1 MPNKKKKKEIK
12 VLDLFA
18 GVGGFSEGFI
28 LSGCDVVA
36 HIEMDKEACETIRT
50 RMVYHA
56 LRKKGKLDEYKKY
69 ISGKITRDQI
79 VNKYKLTKEIDSVI
93 QEKISRENYKQLID
107 EVKRKLNG
115 ADLDIIIGG
124 PPCQA
129 YSHIGRGSDRNHM
142 KRDPRKFLYQYYVE
156 FLKALKPKV
165 FIFENVPGLLSSGK
179 GIYLNKMRLAMKT
192 AGYNTAFDILNAAE
206 YGVPQERRRVILIGW
221 NSKANLKE
229 YPVFEKVNR
238 NYKVSDFL
246 SDLPKLKSGQ
256 GSVLTKFKS
265 KSKVLKK
272 LGITNNFGILLGH
285 SARPNNKQ
293 DLIIYKMAVKEKN
306 NGHNIKYNELP
317 NKLKT
322 HKNQTG
328 FLDRFKVVDAS
339 APSSH
344 TIIAHISKDGHYY
357 IHPDADQN
365 RSLTVREAARL
376 QTFPDDFVFEGSR
389 SAQYKQ
395 IGNAVP
401 PMLSSLIA
409 NKLIKFF

>member
-1 MPNKKKKKEIK
+1 MLRKEKKKEIK

-28 LSGCDVVA
+28 LSGCDIVA

-56 LRKKGKLDEYKKY
+56 LKKKGKLDEYKKY
-69 ISGKITRDQI
+69 LLGEKTRDEI
-79 VNKYKLTKEIDSVI
+79 VDKYKLNREIDSVI
-93 QEKISRENYKQLID
+93 QEKISRDNYAQLIG
-107 EVKRKLNG
+107 EVKKRLNG
-115 ADLDIIIGG
+115 SDLDIIIGG

-129 YSHIGRGSDRNHM
+129 YSHIGRGSDRKHM

-179 GIYLNKMRLAMKT
+179 GMYLNSMRLAMKA
-192 AGYNTAFDILNAAE
+192 AGYKTDFNILNAAE

-221 NSKANLKE
+221 NSKANLKS
-229 YPVFEKVNR
+229 YPIFEKVKR
-238 NYKVSDFL
+238 DYKVDDFL
-246 SDLPKLKSGQ
+246 SDLPELKSGQ
-256 GSVLTKFKS
+256 GSSVINFKS
-265 KSKVLKK
+265 KSKILNS
-272 LGITNNFGILLGH
+272 LGITNDFAILSGH
-285 SARPNNKQ
+285 VSRPNNKQ
-293 DLIIYKMAVKEKN
+293 DLTIYKIAVREKN
-306 NGHNIKYNELP
+306 KGHNIKYNELP
-317 NKLKT
+317 KELKT

-328 FLDRFKVVDAS
+328 FLDRFKVVDGGS
-339 APSSH
+339 ASSH
-344 TIIAHISKDGHYY
+344 TVIAHISKDGHYY
-357 IHPDADQN
+357 IHPDIKQN
-365 RSLTVREAARL
+365 RSLTVREASRL

-401 PMLSSLIA
+401 PMLSKILAKKIVSNI
-409 NKLIKFF
+409 